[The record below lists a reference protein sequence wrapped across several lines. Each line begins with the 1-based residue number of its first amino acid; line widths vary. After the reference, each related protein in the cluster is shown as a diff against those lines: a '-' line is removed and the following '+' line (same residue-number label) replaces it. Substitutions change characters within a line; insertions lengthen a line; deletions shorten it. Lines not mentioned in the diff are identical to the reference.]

1 MDKLKSQNSTL
12 ETDEKNFENFKLKKK
27 NKEEKFK
34 KNVLL
39 LKLMQRR
46 VLEEQLKM
54 INEKILKSLFLKEQ
68 YLAKS
73 ISGKAN

>member
-1 MDKLKSQNSTL
+1 MDKLESQNSTL
-12 ETDEKNFENFKLKKK
+12 EIDEKNFESFKLKKK

-46 VLEEQLKM
+46 VLEEQLRM
-54 INEKILKSLFLKEQ
+54 INEKILQNLFLKEQ

-73 ISGKAN
+73 ISGRAN